1 MDRKNDN
8 DIALVVPGLAE
19 ISNSY
24 MEDFLGEILEIL
36 DDIELEIVNLEM
48 DPGNTECLNSIY
60 CSFHTIR
67 GLSGLL
73 NNATGTK
80 IAVETEELL
89 EAVRKYSPVIS
100 KAIINLI
107 LDSVNFIKKISNNPK
122 IIDDSKFFGEVGR
135 HLKNLANNKDDILIE
150 VRQPMVRE
158 SRRIGEIL
166 VQEGALAQSEVED
179 VLKRQNSSNNKMKF
193 GEIVL
198 REKKVDASD
207 IIKAIRM
214 QKVRNTGSVDQYVRI
229 PLERLDQII
238 EIIQNVSTLYD
249 SVKDEAVL
257 RFGSNDALTIESTK
271 AYHLIT
277 DIRNIL
283 KELRMVTLQ
292 HAFQKL
298 TRLVCS
304 VIEENHLEVM
314 FSTLGENIEVDK
326 EIADRIALPLGDL
339 IWLLLEKAYSKKD
352 DDRNK
357 RIGSIEVVAYED
369 NNSVHIDI
377 TGDVVTDL
385 EELKSDNK
393 YTENLQKLNHL
404 KCRLEA
410 DNINGEGVR
419 ISIIIQR

>member
-1 MDRKNDN
+1 MEKKNDY
-8 DIALVVPGLAE
+8 DIALEVPGLTE

-36 DDIELEIVNLEM
+36 DEIELELVNLEM
-48 DPGNTECLNSIY
+48 DPGNKESLNTIY

-73 NNATGTK
+73 NNVTSTK
-80 IAVETEELL
+80 IAIATEDLL
-89 EAVRKYSPVIS
+89 ETVRKYSPMIS
-100 KAIINLI
+100 KTIINLI
-107 LDSVNFIKKISNNPK
+107 LDSISFIKELNNNPNR
-122 IIDDSKFFGEVGR
+122 IDDSKFSGEVGR
-135 HLKNLANNKDDILIE
+135 HLKNLAIIKDDILLE
-150 VRQPMVRE
+150 VRKPMARE
-158 SRRIGEIL
+158 SRIGEIL

-179 VLKRQNSSNNKMKF
+179 VLKKQNSSNNKMKF

-214 QKVRNTGSVDQYVRI
+214 QKVRNTSSVDQYVRI

-238 EIIQNVSTLYD
+238 SIIQNVSSIYD

-271 AYHLIT
+271 AYHLIA

-292 HAFQKL
+292 QAFQKL

-304 VIEENHLEVM
+304 IIEENHLEVM

-339 IWLLLEKAYSKKD
+339 IWLLLEKAYNNNGA
-352 DDRNK
+352 NK
-357 RIGSIEVVAYED
+357 RIGSIEVVAYEG

-377 TGDVVTDL
+377 TGDAVTDL
-385 EELKSDNK
+385 DELKSDNK
-393 YTENLQKLNHL
+393 YTENMQKLSYL
-404 KCRLEA
+404 KCKLEA
-410 DNINGEGVR
+410 DDMNGEGVR
-419 ISIIIQR
+419 MSIIIPR

>member
-1 MDRKNDN
+1 MDKKNDY
-8 DIALVVPGLAE
+8 DIALEIPGLTE

-24 MEDFLGEILEIL
+24 MEDFLGEILDIL
-36 DDIELEIVNLEM
+36 DDIELELVNLEM
-48 DPGNTECLNSIY
+48 DPGNKESLNSVY

-73 NNATGTK
+73 NDSTSTK
-80 IAVETEELL
+80 IAIATEELL
-89 EAVRKYSPVIS
+89 EAVRKYCPVIS
-100 KAIINLI
+100 KTIINLI
-107 LDSVNFIKKISNNPK
+107 LDSISFIRKLNNNPK
-122 IIDDSKFFGEVGR
+122 IIDDSKFSGEVGR
-135 HLKNLANNKDDILIE
+135 HLKNLAINKDDILLE
-150 VRQPMVRE
+150 VRQPMARE
-158 SRRIGEIL
+158 SRIGEIL
-166 VQEGALAQSEVED
+166 VQEGALALSEVED
-179 VLKRQNSSNNKMKF
+179 VLKKQTSINNKMKF

-238 EIIQNVSTLYD
+238 GLIQNVSTLYD

-271 AYHLIT
+271 AYHLIA

-292 HAFQKL
+292 QAFQKL

-304 VIEENHLEVM
+304 IIEENHLEVM

-339 IWLLLEKAYSKKD
+339 IWLLLEKAY
-352 DDRNK
+352 RNSNGNKK
-357 RIGSIEVVAYED
+357 RIGNIEVVAYED
-369 NNSVHIDI
+369 NNTVHIDI
-377 TGDVVTDL
+377 TGDAVVDL
-385 EELKSDNK
+385 EELRSDNK
-393 YTENLQKLNHL
+393 YIENQQKLSYL
-404 KCRLEA
+404 KSKLEV
-410 DNINGEGVR
+410 DDMNGEGVR
-419 ISIIIQR
+419 ISVIIQR

>member
-1 MDRKNDN
+1 MEKKNDN
-8 DIALVVPGLAE
+8 DIALAIPGLAE
-19 ISNSY
+19 ISKSY

-36 DDIELEIVNLEM
+36 DDIELELVNLEM
-48 DPGNTECLNSIY
+48 DPGNKDSLNSIY

-80 IAVETEELL
+80 IAMATEELL
-89 EAVRKYSPVIS
+89 EAVRKYSPIIS
-100 KAIINLI
+100 KAVINMI
-107 LDSVNFIKKISNNPK
+107 LDSVKFIKKISNNSET
-122 IIDDSKFFGEVGR
+122 IDDSKLFGEVGR
-135 HLKNLANNKDDILIE
+135 HLKNLLNSKDDILIE
-150 VRQPMVRE
+150 VRQPMAKE
-158 SRRIGEIL
+158 SRIGEIL

-179 VLKRQNSSNNKMKF
+179 ILKKQNSNNNKMKF

-214 QKVRNTGSVDQYVRI
+214 QKIRNTGTVDQYVRI

-277 DIRNIL
+277 DIQNIL
-283 KELRMVTLQ
+283 KELRMVTLL

-304 VIEENHLEVM
+304 IIEENHLEVM

-326 EIADRIALPLGDL
+326 DIADRIALPLGDL
-339 IWLLLEKAYSKKD
+339 IWLLLEKAYSKRED
-352 DDRNK
+352 DSNK

-369 NNSVHIDI
+369 NNNVHIDI

-393 YTENLQKLNHL
+393 YIDNLQKLNYL
-404 KCRLEA
+404 KCKLEA
-410 DNINGEGVR
+410 DNMNGEGVR
-419 ISIIIQR
+419 MSIIIQR

>member
-1 MDRKNDN
+1 MEKKNDN
-8 DIALVVPGLAE
+8 DIAVAVPVISE

-36 DDIELEIVNLEM
+36 DDIELELVNLEM
-48 DPGNTECLNSIY
+48 DPGNKECLNSIY

-73 NNATGTK
+73 NNTASTK
-80 IAVETEELL
+80 ITVATEELL
-89 EAVRKYSPVIS
+89 EAVRKYCPVIS
-100 KAIINLI
+100 KTIINLI
-107 LDSVNFIKKISNNPK
+107 LDSINFIKKLNNDPK
-122 IIDDSKFFGEVGR
+122 LMDDSKFNGEVVR
-135 HLKNLANNKDDILIE
+135 HLMNLASNKDDILLE

-158 SRRIGEIL
+158 SRIGEIL
-166 VQEGALAQSEVED
+166 VQEGALAQSEVEA
-179 VLKRQNSSNNKMKF
+179 VLKKQNSSNNKMKF

-214 QKVRNTGSVDQYVRI
+214 QKVRNTSSADQYVRI

-238 EIIQNVSTLYD
+238 EIIQNVSSLYD

-257 RFGSNDALTIESTK
+257 RFGSNDVLTIESTK
-271 AYHLIT
+271 AYHLIA

-292 HAFQKL
+292 QAFQKL

-339 IWLLLEKAYSKKD
+339 IWMLLEKVYSKKED
-352 DDRNK
+352 NK
-357 RIGSIEVVAYED
+357 RIGSIEVVAYE
-369 NNSVHIDI
+369 NNNYVHIDI
-377 TGDVVTDL
+377 TGDVVADL
-385 EELKSDNK
+385 EELKSDNR
-393 YTENLQKLNHL
+393 YIENMQKLSYL
-404 KCRLEA
+404 KCRLET
-410 DNINGEGVR
+410 DDMHGEGVR
-419 ISIIIQR
+419 MSIIIQR

>member
-1 MDRKNDN
+1 MDKKNDY
-8 DIALVVPGLAE
+8 DIALAVPGLTD

-36 DDIELEIVNLEM
+36 DDIELELVNLEM
-48 DPGNTECLNSIY
+48 DPGNKESLNTIY

-73 NNATGTK
+73 NDSTSTK
-80 IAVETEELL
+80 IAIATEELL

-100 KAIINLI
+100 KTIINLI
-107 LDSVNFIKKISNNPK
+107 LDSISLIKKLNNDPK
-122 IIDDSKFFGEVGR
+122 IIEDSKFFGEVGR
-135 HLKNLANNKDDILIE
+135 HLRNLAINKDDILLE
-150 VRQPMVRE
+150 VRRPMVRE
-158 SRRIGEIL
+158 SRIGEIL

-179 VLKRQNSSNNKMKF
+179 VLKKQTSINNKMKF

-238 EIIQNVSTLYD
+238 GIIQNVSTLYD

-271 AYHLIT
+271 AYHLIA

-292 HAFQKL
+292 QAFQKL

-304 VIEENHLEVM
+304 IIEENHLEVM

-326 EIADRIALPLGDL
+326 EIADRIAFPLGDL
-339 IWLLLEKAYSKKD
+339 IWLLLEKAYGNSNDK
-352 DDRNK
+352 NK

-377 TGDVVTDL
+377 TGDAITDL
-385 EELKSDNK
+385 EKLKSDNK
-393 YTENLQKLNHL
+393 YIENLQKFSYL
-404 KCRLEA
+404 KSKLEV
-410 DNINGEGVR
+410 DDMNGEGVR
-419 ISIIIQR
+419 MSIIIQR